1 MKRLCEA
8 RAYGKKPIA
17 ACYWASTTDTPEL
30 ATLTQDI
37 STEIAIIGAG
47 FTGLSAAH
55 HLAKRGADVTVVE
68 AEFPAFGATGRN
80 GGFCCLGGARAENI
94 QLDKRYG
101 KAQRLA
107 YRRSEAA
114 AVGLVKTLLDEF
126 DLQADTHSSGETLL
140 AHRASDCDRLK
151 NSRAQIKEDYGVEAL
166 FHSKS
171 ELRQL
176 GMQGPFHGALTI
188 PIGFGLNPRKY
199 AYGLL
204 SSAVKNGGKV
214 FANSPVID
222 LKKIGGTFRLTTP
235 QGSITADRVIIATNA
250 YAAEN
255 LPDWMAG
262 RFMPLNS
269 SVIVTDPLTPKQIE
283 AQGWS
288 SAQMAYD
295 TRQLLHYFRLMPNR
309 QFLFGMRGGLFSTDR
324 SEAAIQKLIMR
335 DFHAMFPAWKSV
347 KIQHFWTGMVCM
359 TRHQIPFIGAIPNLS
374 GAYAGFGYHGNG
386 VAMASYAGAVLSDL
400 AIGGAP
406 VFERPKLLETR
417 PPKFP
422 LGRYRRQLL
431 APAYTLKYLQDL

>member
-55 HLAKRGADVTVVE
+55 HLAKRGADITVIE

-80 GGFCCLGGARAENI
+80 GGFCCLGGARAENV
-94 QLDKRYG
+94 QLDRRYG

-114 AVGLVKTLLDEF
+114 AVGLVKTLLDQF
-126 DLQADTHSSGETLL
+126 DLQVDTHSSGETLL
-140 AHRASDCDRLK
+140 AHRASDSDRLK

-204 SSAVKNGGKV
+204 SSSVKNGSKV
-214 FANSPVID
+214 FANSPAIN
-222 LKKIGGTFRLTTP
+222 LKKISATFRLTTP

-250 YAAEN
+250 YAAED
-255 LPDWMAG
+255 LPAFALFSPDAKPAIFIRNARRSVLNRPFRG
-262 RFMPLNS
+262 CDTKADYARFSRDVSSLEKRQNS
-269 SVIVTDPLTPKQIE
+269 TFLDGDGLHNAASNSLYRGHSQPQRGLCRVWLSWQWRGD
-283 AQGWS
+283 G
-288 SAQMAYD
+288 
-295 TRQLLHYFRLMPNR
+295 QLC
-309 QFLFGMRGGLFSTDR
+309 RGGAQRFGDR
-324 SEAAIQKLIMR
+324 RRSGFRASKTAGNAA
-335 DFHAMFPAWKSV
+335 A
-347 KIQHFWTGMVCM
+347 
-359 TRHQIPFIGAIPNLS
+359 
-374 GAYAGFGYHGNG
+374 
-386 VAMASYAGAVLSDL
+386 
-400 AIGGAP
+400 
-406 VFERPKLLETR
+406 
-417 PPKFP
+417 
-422 LGRYRRQLL
+422 
-431 APAYTLKYLQDL
+431 

>member
-8 RAYGKKPIA
+8 RAYGTKPVA
-17 ACYWASTTDTPEL
+17 ACYRASITDTPEL

-55 HLAKRGADVTVVE
+55 HLAKRRADVTVVE

-80 GGFCCLGGARAENI
+80 GGFCCLGGALAKNA
-94 QLDKRYG
+94 QLDNRYG
-101 KAQRLA
+101 KSQRLA

-188 PIGFGLNPRKY
+188 PIDFGLNPRKY

-214 FANSPVID
+214 FANSPVIN
-222 LKKIGGTFRLTTP
+222 LKKIGGTFRLNTP

-250 YAAEN
+250 YAA
-255 LPDWMAG
+255 
-262 RFMPLNS
+262 
-269 SVIVTDPLTPKQIE
+269 
-283 AQGWS
+283 
-288 SAQMAYD
+288 
-295 TRQLLHYFRLMPNR
+295 
-309 QFLFGMRGGLFSTDR
+309 
-324 SEAAIQKLIMR
+324 
-335 DFHAMFPAWKSV
+335 
-347 KIQHFWTGMVCM
+347 
-359 TRHQIPFIGAIPNLS
+359 
-374 GAYAGFGYHGNG
+374 
-386 VAMASYAGAVLSDL
+386 
-400 AIGGAP
+400 
-406 VFERPKLLETR
+406 
-417 PPKFP
+417 
-422 LGRYRRQLL
+422 
-431 APAYTLKYLQDL
+431 